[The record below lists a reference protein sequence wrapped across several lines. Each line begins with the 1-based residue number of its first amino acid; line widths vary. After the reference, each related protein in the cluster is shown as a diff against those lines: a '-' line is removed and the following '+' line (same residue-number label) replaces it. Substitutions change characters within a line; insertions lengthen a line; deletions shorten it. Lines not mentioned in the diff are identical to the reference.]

1 MTYITLPKAERC
13 SPTNLIDSVNAL
25 DYSSDMDDPSADET
39 EDSAENYESR
49 KSHSHGTPD
58 KNLEIVLGSDCALKS
73 DRSIKKSWEVLAIKK
88 AETFSET
95 NQKLPSLSEASTTKF
110 GGV

>member
-1 MTYITLPKAERC
+1 MELYSLTT
-13 SPTNLIDSVNAL
+13 LIDSVNAL
-25 DYSSDMDDPSADET
+25 DYSSDMDDPSDDET
-39 EDSAENYESR
+39 EDSSENCESR

-58 KNLEIVLGSDCALKS
+58 ENLEIVLGSDCALKS
-73 DRSIKKSWEVLAIKK
+73 NRSIKKSWKVLAIQK